1 MVISTSTMVSSILSP
16 TPGSDPSSDCPTHQ
30 NSSLPTLQ
38 LIRPP
43 TQLSRLRRTLHHRR
57 LTNQLNRLLT
67 RHHSKLIKHHRPPI
81 SSLHSLLTLSHRLL
95 VTRHLPTRLNRSPS
109 TSRQR
114 RSTRRRYTPTRRHS
128 RLMKHQHLCTKITKS
143 TTKHNLS
150 SIVNHNILSLADK
163 LDLFYTHMK

>member
-1 MVISTSTMVSSILSP
+1 MGSTSTRLLSMVISTSTMVSSTLSP

-30 NSSLPTLQ
+30 SSSLPTLQ

-43 TQLSRLRRTLHHRR
+43 TQLSRLRRTLHHR
-57 LTNQLNRLLT
+57 Q
-67 RHHSKLIKHHRPPI
+67 LIKHHRPRLI

>member
-1 MVISTSTMVSSILSP
+1 M
-16 TPGSDPSSDCPTHQ
+16 G
-30 NSSLPTLQ
+30 
-38 LIRPP
+38 
-43 TQLSRLRRTLHHRR
+43 QLSRLRRTLHHRR

-67 RHHSKLIKHHRPPI
+67 RHHSNLIKHHRPRLI

-95 VTRHLPTRLNRSPS
+95 VPRPLPPRLNRSPS

-128 RLMKHQHLCTKITKS
+128 RLMKLQHLCTKITKS